1 MLTFKSPDIYVN
13 EPGALQ
19 RLGTLTRQYGHNAY
33 VIGGE
38 TALKQ
43 VSTVLEASLE
53 AEGIK
58 VIIEVNTGEVTL
70 DNIENYAVKLSAA
83 PPDFIVG
90 VGGGRVLDLVKAI
103 GDRLDIPVV
112 TVPTIAATCA
122 AWSALT
128 ILHDDEGRVDG
139 ALFLKASPRV
149 VVADTAVL
157 AEAPSFFN
165 ALDMFRHVGAQTVG
179 LPMDEQGLD
188 VRQVEELLRSTV
200 ATGGVLPKLIYVI
213 PNFQNPTGTTLPAE
227 RRKRLAA
234 LAQTYNLYILED
246 DAYGELRY
254 EGHDLPSIYSFAP
267 ERVIYVSTFSKTLGP
282 GLRLG
287 TVIAP
292 LKVAER
298 MRVLTI
304 NSPPTPFT
312 LEIVGHLLQTYDYD
326 AQISRLTACYRARRD
341 FMAEC
346 VKAEFGEAVTFHL
359 PEGGFF
365 LWLSFKEGIDALEIV
380 RLAREQGVLVVP
392 GEQFFTDNQA
402 PNPFLRLCFSYCNE
416 REIARG
422 VQALAAAYRLLGQMQ
437 KGHS

>member
-1 MLTFKSPDIYVN
+1 MNVN
-13 EPGALQ
+13 EAEYEFNRNIVVRSVGRGAAASEGSVNLSFGFPATELLPIEALNHAAAQ
-19 RLGTLTRQYGHNAY
+19 SLIYAGVDALHYT
-33 VIGGE
+33 GGE
-38 TALKQ
+38 GVSQ
-43 VSTVLEASLE
+43 VRNWQLNRLRKFGIE
-53 AEGIK
+53 AE
-58 VIIEVNTGEVTL
+58 E
-70 DNIENYAVKLSAA
+70 ENYLAVYGAGQGIELAA
-83 PPDFIVG
+83 
-90 VGGGRVLDLVKAI
+90 RVLLNS
-103 GDRLDIPVV
+103 GD
-112 TVPTIAATCA
+112 TVWT
-122 AWSALT
+122 
-128 ILHDDEGRVDG
+128 
-139 ALFLKASPRV
+139 
-149 VVADTAVL
+149 
-157 AEAPSFFN
+157 EAPSFFN

-188 VRQVEELLRSTV
+188 VGQVEERLRSIV
-200 ATGGVLPKLIYVI
+200 AAGGVLPKLIYVI
-213 PNFQNPTGTTLPAE
+213 PNFQNPTGTTLPVE
-227 RRKRLAA
+227 RRVRLAA

-254 EGHDLPSIYSFAP
+254 EGYDLPSIYSFAP

-312 LEIVGHLLQTYDYD
+312 LEIVGQLLQTYDYD

-346 VKAEFGEAVTFHL
+346 VKAELGEAVTFHL

-392 GEQFFTDNQA
+392 GEQFFTKNQA

-416 REIARG
+416 QEIARG
-422 VQALAAAYRLLGQMQ
+422 VQALGAAYRLLVQLQRGLA
-437 KGHS
+437 

>member
-1 MLTFKSPDIYVN
+1 MNVN
-13 EPGALQ
+13 ETEYEFNRNIVVRSVGRGAAASEGSVNLSFGFPATELLPIEALNHAAAQ
-19 RLGTLTRQYGHNAY
+19 SLIYAGVDALHYT
-33 VIGGE
+33 GGE
-38 TALKQ
+38 GVSQ
-43 VSTVLEASLE
+43 VRNWQLNRLRKFGIE
-53 AEGIK
+53 AE
-58 VIIEVNTGEVTL
+58 E
-70 DNIENYAVKLSAA
+70 ENYLAVYGAGQGIELAA
-83 PPDFIVG
+83 
-90 VGGGRVLDLVKAI
+90 RVLLNS
-103 GDRLDIPVV
+103 GD
-112 TVPTIAATCA
+112 TVWT
-122 AWSALT
+122 
-128 ILHDDEGRVDG
+128 
-139 ALFLKASPRV
+139 
-149 VVADTAVL
+149 
-157 AEAPSFFN
+157 EAPSFFN

-188 VRQVEELLRSTV
+188 VGQVEELLRSIV
-200 ATGGVLPKLIYVI
+200 AAGGVLPKLIYVI
-213 PNFQNPTGTTLPAE
+213 PNFQNPTGTTLPVE
-227 RRKRLAA
+227 RRVRLAA

-312 LEIVGHLLQTYDYD
+312 LEIVGQLLQTYDYD
-326 AQISRLTACYRARRD
+326 AQISRLTACYRARRN

-346 VKAEFGEAVTFHL
+346 VKVELGEAVTFHL

-392 GEQFFTDNQA
+392 GEQFFTKNQA

-416 REIARG
+416 QEIARG
-422 VQALAAAYRLLGQMQ
+422 VQALAAAYRLLVQVQRGQA
-437 KGHS
+437 